1 MNLSNRYPH
10 KHLNWTI
17 LSYAQTANKPRGLQA
32 ARKLRTSRR
41 ENRWADKNYKKR
53 ALGKFYK
60 TSPTGGSSHAKGIVL
75 EKVSF
80 GPLAL
85 GDGLAACERKGDV

>member
-1 MNLSNRYPH
+1 MGS
-10 KHLNWTI
+10 
-17 LSYAQTANKPRGLQA
+17 NKPRGLQA

-75 EKVSF
+75 EKVSRWP
-80 GPLAL
+80 GRNIR
-85 GDGLAACERKGDV
+85 GYKEHQEIGKNMRT

>member
-1 MNLSNRYPH
+1 MGS
-10 KHLNWTI
+10 
-17 LSYAQTANKPRGLQA
+17 NKPRGLQA

-75 EKVSF
+75 EKVSRRP
-80 GPLAL
+80 GRHVRGYKKHGEIGKSMRA
-85 GDGLAACERKGDV
+85 